1 MGRRRKHLGA
11 APPEEVGIVPWR
23 RRQLERAGFERAL
36 AETLAC
42 DRRTD
47 VHALLELVDRGCPPP
62 LAARILAPLDADAC
76 ADEPLRPR

>member
-1 MGRRRKHLGA
+1 MGRRRRHVGA
-11 APPEEVGIVPWR
+11 VPPEEVGIVPWR
-23 RRQLERAGFERAL
+23 RRQLERAGFDGAL
-36 AETLAC
+36 ADTLAG